1 MLAMMSSPLLAENNS
16 NSTSKGF
23 GENCIGS
30 LENSLVKRNQ
40 DKQDNKPQAKLG
52 ACEKFN
58 VLAIMNGEPMAQSD
72 SSATIDGKVQC
83 KQNGGYT
90 MDYNDCKRV
99 SGLYNGVIMAEQA
112 MFATQK
118 IILTE
123 SNIKQNKDIE
133 AAKAKGDLQY
143 GAIEAVIERNKL
155 NKKMYDTQAITYSSA
170 VGALSAGIIG
180 WQKKRSLG
188 KMCDNKKEFETIQGR
203 VAETIQGRVAG
214 QLLYENFSQVECK
227 AIVDEYKNSNI
238 VFQNNGAKATFLG
251 LIGTFLQ
258 KAAEAK
264 RLAGISA
271 DVGQRLEN
279 APSSK
284 DVETTVFDPCMTNAN
299 GVACKANGPRN
310 IKGGTFAG
318 SQNNFG
324 TGTGTNQDFNFD
336 PNGPAG
342 LGGIDPLANGS
353 NPEKVGD
360 VSSPFEQAAKDA
372 SGILDPAGLA
382 NVTPGSQSSAP
393 DGGGGGG
400 GGGGSASLGDDLA
413 GAKAEDNSDPDIKTT
428 KTSGNYKY
436 GKGGFQAV
444 KGGSSG
450 DDANPFASMFD
461 SKGEAGG
468 IEEDRSIASDGGE
481 DSGLFQKISKKYG
494 QVQQDNRLDSQNLE

>member
-1 MLAMMSSPLLAENNS
+1 
-16 NSTSKGF
+16 
-23 GENCIGS
+23 
-30 LENSLVKRNQ
+30 
-40 DKQDNKPQAKLG
+40 
-52 ACEKFN
+52 
-58 VLAIMNGEPMAQSD
+58 
-72 SSATIDGKVQC
+72 
-83 KQNGGYT
+83 
-90 MDYNDCKRV
+90 
-99 SGLYNGVIMAEQA
+99 
-112 MFATQK
+112 
-118 IILTE
+118 
-123 SNIKQNKDIE
+123 
-133 AAKAKGDLQY
+133 
-143 GAIEAVIERNKL
+143 
-155 NKKMYDTQAITYSSA
+155 
-170 VGALSAGIIG
+170 
-180 WQKKRSLG
+180 
-188 KMCDNKKEFETIQGR
+188 
-203 VAETIQGRVAG
+203 
-214 QLLYENFSQVECK
+214 VECK
-227 AIVDEYKNSNI
+227 AIVDENKNSNI
-238 VFQNNGAKATFLG
+238 VFQNNTAKGTFLG
-251 LIGTFLQ
+251 LMGTFLQ
-258 KAAEAK
+258 KAAEAR

-279 APSSK
+279 SPTSK

-299 GVACKANGPRN
+299 GVACKQNGPRN

-324 TGTGTNQDFNFD
+324 TGSGTNQDFNFD
-336 PNGPAG
+336 PNGI
-342 LGGIDPLANGS
+342 GGIGGSDPLANGS
-353 NPEKVGD
+353 NPEKVSD
-360 VSSPFEQAAKDA
+360 ISSPFEQAAKDA

-382 NVTPGSQSSAP
+382 DVTAGSQSSAP

-494 QVQQDNRLDSQNLE
+494 QVQQDKRLDSPNLE